1 MLKEQRKTIVMP
13 YFSVLKVSNIIIN
26 FVFTITV

>member
-1 MLKEQRKTIVMP
+1 MLKKQRKTIAMS

-26 FVFTITV
+26 LIFTITI